1 MIRFDGTSSSFFIY
15 YFIGWQVVERL
26 TEEHLFRSIFSR
38 IYGNTYALAVQD
50 SLDEIKFSRE
60 FCIIPSLS
68 RHGSWYDVNLCQP
81 LST

>member
-38 IYGNTYALAVQD
+38 IYGNTYALVVQD
-50 SLDEIKFSRE
+50 LND
-60 FCIIPSLS
+60 
-68 RHGSWYDVNLCQP
+68 
-81 LST
+81 